1 LGTNWKHINTNL
13 SAFFSGIRYREE
25 DDPRDDLPSYTLLN
39 LSIIGKEFYKTM
51 EVQGTVFNLLDKD
64 YSDPTNITLPNDLPR
79 PGRTFFI
86 SLSYK
91 F

>member
-1 LGTNWKHINTNL
+1 MEGVTEKKT
-13 SAFFSGIRYREE
+13 
-25 DDPRDDLPSYTLLN
+25 RDDLPSYTLLN

-51 EVQGTVFNLLDKD
+51 EVQGPVFNLLDKD
-64 YSDPTNITLPNDLPR
+64 YRGPTNITLPNDLPR
-79 PGRTFFI
+79 SERTFLI